1 MVAYQL
7 GISEYE
13 DEDSRDYREFSSQRP
28 LSAAGYQQWRKRRR
42 DSVTAKVT
50 TSVSTATASSLLE
63 TSNQLTQV
71 VVMELQNLEEVGQ
84 VVQALQQRQSVVLN
98 VTRIDPE
105 QAQRAVDFV
114 VGATYY
120 LQGDQQCLAP
130 GMFLF
135 APNCVQLIMH
145 ADS

>member
-13 DEDSRDYREFSSQRP
+13 DEDSRESYREFSSQRP
-28 LSAAGYQQWRKRRR
+28 PSAAGYQQWRKRRR
-42 DSVTAKVT
+42 DSVTAKV
-50 TSVSTATASSLLE
+50 STATASSLLE
-63 TSNQLTQV
+63 ASNQLTQV
-71 VVMELQNLEEVGQ
+71 VVMELRNLEEVGQ

-120 LQGDQQCLAP
+120 LQGDQQCLGP